1 MQKLTLREIAD
12 AVNGT
17 LDPKWDHLEIAA
29 ISSDTRQMEAE
40 CLFVAFRGENFDGHR
55 FVKKAFSL
63 GAKAALCNRTVEK
76 NDDMPQKPV
85 VYVEDTLLA
94 FGALAAYYKKKF
106 PVYTVGVTGSV
117 GKTSTKEMIYTVMQ
131 GKYKVLKTE
140 GNFNNQIGMPRTLF
154 ALDNSYS
161 AAVLEMG
168 MCQLGEIRYLS
179 QIACP
184 DLGVITNIGVS
195 HLENLGTRE
204 NILKAKLEILDGM
217 PSDGKLILNGDN
229 DMLATQRERLGG
241 RALWYGIEQPGDV
254 TAEKISQEGD
264 DTSFVIRYQEKEYAA
279 RIPAI
284 GIHNVYN
291 ALAAFLVGI
300 QIGLSPEQIVHRYQY
315 YQNAGMRQ
323 RVTVKKDVKVIED
336 CYNASPDSME
346 SAINVISA
354 IPCQGRRI
362 AVFGDML
369 ELGEQSG
376 EMHYRIGQRAAGSKI
391 DELICF
397 GTEAENIFQGGRD
410 HGLLSRYFTD
420 KTALSDYLKNI
431 LKPGDAVIF
440 KASRGMKLE
449 EVISAVFSESNG
461 LTECNTEKEDL
472 T

>member
-1 MQKLTLREIAD
+1 MCGDRERQKIGVRKKVQKLTLKEIAH

-17 LDPKWDHLEIAA
+17 LDEKWNDLEISA
-29 ISSDTRQMEAE
+29 ISSDTRQIEPD
-40 CLFVAFRGENFDGHR
+40 CLFVAFRGENFDGHHFIR
-55 FVKKAFSL
+55 KAFSL
-63 GAKAALCNRTVEK
+63 GAKAALSDRTVERE
-76 NDDMPQKPV
+76 DDMPQKPV

-106 PVYTVGVTGSV
+106 PVYTVGITGSV
-117 GKTSTKEMIYTVMQ
+117 GKTSTKEMVYTVMRE
-131 GKYKVLKTE
+131 KYKVLKTE

-154 ALDNSYS
+154 SLDNSYS
-161 AAVLEMG
+161 GAVLEMG
-168 MCQLGEIRYLS
+168 MCELGEISYLS
-179 QIACP
+179 KIARP

-217 PSDGKLILNGDN
+217 PPEGKLILNADN
-229 DMLATQRERLGG
+229 DMLQTQRDRLGN
-241 RALWYGIEQPGDV
+241 RALWYGLETPGDV
-254 TAEKISQEGD
+254 TAEEIRQEGD
-264 DTSFVIRYQEKEYAA
+264 STCFTVCYQDKRYPAEV
-279 RIPAI
+279 PAI
-284 GIHNVYN
+284 GVHNVYN

-300 QIGLSPEQIVHRYQY
+300 EIGLAPQQIIESYRQ

-323 RVTVKKDVKVIED
+323 RVTIKKGVKVIED

-354 IPCQGRRI
+354 IPCEGKRI

-376 EMHYRIGQRAAGSKI
+376 QMHRHVGQRAAGSKI
-391 DELICF
+391 DELLCT
-397 GTEAENIFQGGRD
+397 GGEAEAIAKGAEES
-410 HGLLSRYFTD
+410 GLEAKYFST
-420 KTALSDYLKNI
+420 KNALADYLKKA

-449 EVISAVFSESNG
+449 EVIEAVFSE
-461 LTECNTEKEDL
+461 
-472 T
+472 